1 MIYNILHNI
10 LKITS
15 MSLVTKIEADANA
28 ALKSKDAALSTLR
41 MMRAALKNAAIE
53 ARVPALDD
61 EKAVAVISSEVKKL
75 RDALEQFRAGGRPD
89 LISQTEAEIAV
100 MSRYLPAQVS
110 EDEIRVVVARV
121 ASGASPADFGKV
133 MGAAMK
139 ELKGKADG
147 NAVGKIVKEV
157 LGPT

>member
-1 MIYNILHNI
+1 M
-10 LKITS
+10 T
-15 MSLVTKIEADANA
+15 LVTTIEQHATA
-28 ALKSKDAALSTLR
+28 ALKNKDAALSTLR

-61 EKAVAVISSEVKKL
+61 EKAASVIASEVKKL

-89 LISQTEAEIAV
+89 LIAQTEAEIAV
-100 MSRYLPAQVS
+100 MSRYLPAQAS
-110 EDEIRVVVARV
+110 EGEIRAVVRRV
-121 ASGASPADFGKV
+121 ASGGSPADFGRI

-147 NAVGKIVKEV
+147 SAVGEIVKEV
-157 LGPT
+157 LSSS

>member
-1 MIYNILHNI
+1 
-10 LKITS
+10 
-15 MSLVTKIEADANA
+15 MSLVGKIEEDANV
-28 ALKSKDAALSTLR
+28 ALKRKDVALSTLR
-41 MMRAALKNAAIE
+41 MTRAALKNAAIE

-89 LISQTEAEIAV
+89 LIAQTEAEIAI
-100 MSRYLPAQVS
+100 MSRYLPTQAS
-110 EDEIRVVVARV
+110 EDEIRAVVARV
-121 ASGASPADFGKV
+121 AVGASPADFGKV

-147 NAVGKIVKEV
+147 GLVGKMVKEV
-157 LGPT
+157 LGSSS